1 MATQLHVQIS
11 PSDQLAV
18 VTMTGEFDIATA
30 PELRRVLDEARGPGG
45 RTVVLDFAQVRFLDS
60 TSLGVLVGVNKRA
73 RADGGR
79 LIAVNVS
86 GIPLKVMAITG
97 LAGAFEV
104 YDAEQTLEAELQ
116 AMLAELQTGM
126 QSQTGTG

>member
-45 RTVVLDFAQVRFLDS
+45 RTVVLDFAEVRFLDS
-60 TSLGVLVGVNKRA
+60 TSLGVLVGANKRA